1 MTVTHIKNVNLAT
14 MTGVQND
21 TLAVETNTELWL
33 QGDKIIGIGPQQD
46 HDFVHT
52 ETVDAQGMW
61 CLPGFIDCHTHLVY
75 GGSRAGEF
83 QQRLSGVSYQQ
94 ISEQGGGIKST
105 VAATRQLDEQALLDT
120 AIRRTARLTEEGV
133 TTVEIKSGYGLDKD
147 TEKRMLTVAARI
159 PDHLPVNVQR
169 TYLGAHALPE
179 EYKGDSDGYIDYV
192 CDTMMPYI
200 AQHNLA
206 TAVDVFC
213 ESVGFSLAQTRRV
226 FEAAHRYDLRVK
238 IHAEQLSDSKGA
250 RLAAEFGALSV
261 DHIEYLH
268 EEDISAIADAGSV
281 AVLLPGAFYFL
292 KETQLPP
299 IAGLRSHR
307 VPMAIATDM
316 NPGTSPISSILTCA
330 NMACIQFGL
339 TIEESLRGITVNAAK
354 ALELPLKGQ
363 LAVGFDADLCLW
375 NIDSPADLI
384 YEINGFRPAAKWLG
398 GKRVL

>member
-1 MTVTHIKNVNLAT
+1 MTITQIKNVNLAT
-14 MTGVQND
+14 MTGVKND
-21 TLAVETNTELWL
+21 TLAIEKNTELWL
-33 QGDKIIGIGPQQD
+33 QGDKIMGIGPQQ
-46 HDFVHT
+46 HQDFVHT

-94 ISEQGGGIKST
+94 ISQQGGGIKST
-105 VAATRQLDEQALLDT
+105 VAATRQLDEQALLDA
-120 AIRRTARLTEEGV
+120 AIRRTSRLTEEGV

-147 TEKRMLTVAARI
+147 TETRMLAVAARV

-179 EYKGDSDGYIDYV
+179 EYQGDSDGYIDYV
-192 CDTMMPYI
+192 CETMMPYI
-200 AQHNLA
+200 AQHKLA
-206 TAVDVFC
+206 SAVDVFC
-213 ESVGFSLAQTRRV
+213 ESVGFSLVQTRRV
-226 FEAAHRYDLRVK
+226 FEAAQRHSLRVK

-250 RLAAEFGALSV
+250 KLAAEFGALSV

-268 EEDISAIADAGSV
+268 EEDIGAIAEANCV

-299 IAGLRSHR
+299 IDGLRSHQ

-316 NPGTSPISSILTCA
+316 NPGTSPVSSILICA

-339 TIEESLRGITVNAAK
+339 TIEEALRGITVNAAK
-354 ALELPLKGQ
+354 ALALPSKGQ
-363 LAVGFDADLCLW
+363 LAAGCDADLCLW
-375 NIDSPADLI
+375 DINSPADLI